1 MHQKRALLEFLCNN
15 MSTQFKIEIND
26 FLGGFCPTYWTSD
39 YPSYGNKNMAGKML
53 NIDLTNPKYLT
64 QGPGLATLTDG
75 DETKNVS
82 TLIKGIMDFVPT
94 NGIIYGAGGDKVY
107 KISPT
112 AVLEEKNGETTIF
125 PHTITKMGRSN
136 FDAQDVVYYKGS
148 IYYIYNDNA
157 GGGIGKYNTTTKEFD
172 DDWNSTVPE
181 GKAELQGNVPRPM
194 IVAGNDVMYFG
205 NQYHL
210 GQWDG
215 YAFVRD
221 TLDLPYD
228 CVIQDL
234 AWNAN
239 LLFIAVNRPNVPG
252 DNKNVAS
259 VYVWNGND
267 PTWSDEIVVPGE
279 ISAIHIKNN
288 QLFVFWRDISGKSR
302 LAIQNGTI
310 LQDIA
315 LFNGNLPKHYQVTE
329 YKNFILWVSDE
340 SIYAWGSAD
349 PQLQPMMFQLAD
361 GGYSTVGGL
370 ATPFGVPFVAST
382 QTVKVDSEET
392 TYYKLAKFSNYD
404 TNSYWYS
411 LEFSPL
417 GELLEE
423 DVVITEVLVRFETL
437 KTGAKC
443 NVKLD
448 FDEGKKN
455 WTGSISYT
463 GNGAVNKKK
472 FFPNRHCSSFR
483 VEFKF
488 AEGSTTNPVKIKN
501 IIIYGQVN

>member
-1 MHQKRALLEFLCNN
+1 

-64 QGPGLATLTDG
+64 QGPGLATLTNG
-75 DETKNVS
+75 DESKYVS
-82 TLIKGIMDFVPT
+82 TLIKGIMEFVPS
-94 NGIIYGAGGDKVY
+94 NGITYGVGGDKVY
-107 KISPT
+107 KIST
-112 AVLEEKNGETTIF
+112 TEVLEEKDGEAIIF
-125 PHTITKMGRSN
+125 PHTITKDNRSN
-136 FDAQDVVYYKGS
+136 IDAEDVVYYQGDV
-148 IYYIYNDNA
+148 YYIYNDNV
-157 GGGIGKYNTTTKEFD
+157 GGGIGIYNITTNEFD
-172 DDWNSTVPE
+172 DDWNSTIPE
-181 GKAELQGNVPRPM
+181 GSAELQGNVPRPM

-205 NQYHL
+205 NQYYV

-215 YAFVRD
+215 YAFVKD
-221 TLDLPYD
+221 TLDLPHD
-228 CVIQDL
+228 CVVQDL

-252 DNKNVAS
+252 DNKNIAS
-259 VYVWNGND
+259 IYVWNGND

-302 LAIQNGTI
+302 LAIQNGSI
-310 LQDIA
+310 LQDIV
-315 LFNGNLPKHYQVTE
+315 LFNGSLPKHYQVTE

-370 ATPFGVPFVAST
+370 ATPLGVPFVAST
-382 QTVKVDSEET
+382 QTVAST
-392 TYYKLAKFSNYD
+392 HYYKLAKFSGYD

-411 LEFSPL
+411 LDFSPL

-423 DVVITEVLVRFETL
+423 DILITKILVRFETL

-443 NVKLD
+443 NVKLSL
-448 FDEGKKN
+448 DEGKSN
-455 WTGSISYT
+455 WTGSISYIED
-463 GNGAVNKKK
+463 GAVNKKR
-472 FFPNRHCSSFR
+472 FFPNRRCSSFR
-483 VEFKF
+483 VEFSF
-488 AEGSTTNPVKIKN
+488 SEGSTANPVKIKD